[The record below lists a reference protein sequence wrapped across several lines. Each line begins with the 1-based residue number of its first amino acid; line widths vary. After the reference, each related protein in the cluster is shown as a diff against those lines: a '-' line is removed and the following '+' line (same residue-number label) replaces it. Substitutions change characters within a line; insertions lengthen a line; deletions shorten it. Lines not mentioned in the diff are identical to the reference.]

1 MNETAKNMRLV
12 REGDALFVVG
22 PEPETKKPVKLLW
35 VRPISARG
43 RDVSIMDREKKEV
56 LMLANL
62 DELDPDSRVLAEAEI
77 AKRYILPKITR
88 VISATAAFGIR
99 YWHVETNLGA
109 RHFALKNASKNAVWV
124 TDDHLL
130 LQDVLGCRYEINP
143 YSALDA
149 RSQAEVE
156 KVI

>member
-1 MNETAKNMRLV
+1 VQPTKNEIRLS
-12 REGDALFVVG
+12 REGDALFAVF
-22 PEPETKKPVKLLW
+22 PDAQPKKAVKLVW

-43 RDVSIMDREKKEV
+43 RDISIIDREKKEV
-56 LMLANL
+56 LMLASL
-62 DELDPDSRVLAEAEI
+62 DELDPDSRALAEREI
-77 AKRYILPKITR
+77 AERYILPKITR

-109 RHFALKNASKNAVWV
+109 RRFAMKNASKNAVWV

-149 RSQAEVE
+149 RSRVEVE